1 VAHIAVV
8 DEAEKVLFDRYVK
21 PEEPVFSHLTQ
32 LTGITEEHLSDAESF
47 DTVMA
52 DLRKILDPAST
63 VVVGQGIEHDLAW
76 LKLECGPDIKSFVNV
91 ANIFRVRRPDK
102 RPPTPK
108 AEAAAGAAAGAAG
121 AAGAAEAAGAVGAAG
136 AEEKAAADET
146 PVVEKKAKGPNY
158 IYFSLRHTVMCLL
171 GVDMQENE
179 HSPIKDA
186 QYAMNLFVKYR
197 TASPEFIGAIQ
208 QTLRGAPVSSFIHF
222 IQAFVVH
229 SLFRSFIITE
239 PRVRTG
245 VHPLYSFTFSVIHYA
260 FVH

>member
-1 VAHIAVV
+1 MV

-91 ANIFRVRRPDK
+91 ANIFRVRKPDK

-108 AEAAAGAAAGAAG
+108 AEATVGAEAGAEGAAA
-121 AAGAAEAAGAVGAAG
+121 
-136 AEEKAAADET
+136 AEEKAAVDEA
-146 PVVEKKAKGPNY
+146 PVVEKKPNY

-208 QTLRGAPVSSFIHF
+208 QTLRGAPVSLFIHF
-222 IQAFVVH
+222 IQLFH
-229 SLFRSFIITE
+229 SKGTVYIFIHLFGHSF
-239 PRVRTG
+239 
-245 VHPLYSFTFSVIHYA
+245 
-260 FVH
+260 